1 MKRQMKKMIA
11 LLLTLTLILGF
22 SIQVY
27 AEETPVVTSVEV
39 SEDKVIEI
47 LSFNDFHGA
56 LGEGSK
62 DLGYAKLVGFINSFK
77 AEHMNTLVVSAG
89 DNYNG
94 TALSNLTLG
103 EPVNEM
109 FKSVDMIASAVGNH
123 EFDWG
128 KDLFDDWSEQ
138 GGFPFIA
145 SNIYDEAT
153 GELVDFAEPYLI
165 TEVDGVKIAF
175 IGIAT
180 PETEYKS
187 LASSVEGLEF
197 RDPIEASQTWID
209 YLKAGKAEEGVPD
222 VILALTHLGA
232 FQDNYGSN
240 ITDEVSGESAK
251 LAAGVTGLD
260 GIFTGHTH
268 TSVQGYVNGVAIVQ
282 GYKQGRSMSR
292 LTITVNDDGVTVVP
306 ELLNLYE
313 DIDTIVADETA
324 EAAYNVWNDSLAP
337 TLNEVL
343 GQATEEVIHDRY
355 GDQVTPLGKWACEV
369 MAEAVDAQ
377 IAFQN
382 GGGLRTSIP
391 AGDVT
396 VGLLY
401 QVMPYDNTLVTMD
414 LLGSDVLKNIEHGLG
429 NEEVGNGAFS
439 GVTVAYDMDKEF
451 GSRVVSITLPDGT
464 PLDMD
469 AYYSVVVNN
478 FQATDGDNYMF
489 EEVGLNQV
497 DTYIPVRTVLMDAV
511 KANNLDGASATNI
524 VDVDTYTVQTGDVLW
539 KIAKKFG
546 TTYQELGLINK
557 LKNVNLIYS
566 GDMLYVPVTQ

>member
-1 MKRQMKKMIA
+1 MKKIISV
-11 LLLTLTLILGF
+11 LLTLTLIFGLT
-22 SIQVY
+22 IPVL
-27 AEETPVVTSVEV
+27 AEEAVVTTTAVT
-39 SEDKVIEI
+39 EDKVIEV

-56 LGEGSK
+56 LKEGSK
-62 DLGYAKLVGFINSFK
+62 DLGYGKMVGYINSFK
-77 AEHMNTLVVSAG
+77 AENPNTLVVSAG

-94 TALSNLTLG
+94 SALSNLTLG

-109 FKSVDMIASAVGNH
+109 FKAVGMIASAVGNH

-128 KDLFDDWSEQ
+128 KDLFATWSEQ
-138 GGFPFIA
+138 GGFPFVA

-153 GELVDFAEPYLI
+153 DMPVDFAKPYLI
-165 TEVDGVKIAF
+165 TEVDGVKVAF

-180 PETEYKS
+180 PETEFKS
-187 LASSVEGLEF
+187 LKASVEGLVF
-197 RDPIEASQTWID
+197 KDPIEASQEWID
-209 YLKAGKAEEGVPD
+209 FLLAGKAEEGTPD

-232 FQDNYGSN
+232 SQANYGSD
-240 ITDEVSGESAK
+240 ITAEVTGEAAE

-260 GIFTGHTH
+260 GILTGHTH
-268 TSVQGYVNGVAIVQ
+268 ASVQGYVNGVAIVQ
-282 GYKQGRSMSR
+282 GYKQGRSLSR
-292 LTITVNDDGVTVVP
+292 LTITKNAEGVTVVP
-306 ELLNLYE
+306 ELLSLYK
-313 DIDTIVADETA
+313 DIDTIVADEA
-324 EAAYNVWNDSLAP
+324 AAAAYEGWMAELSP
-337 TLNEVL
+337 TLDEVL
-343 GQATEEVIHDRY
+343 GQATSEVAHDRY
-355 GDQVTPLGKWACEV
+355 GAQVTPLGKWTCEV
-369 MAEAVDAQ
+369 MAEKVGAQ

-382 GGGLRTSIP
+382 GGGLRTPIP

-401 QVMPYDNTLVTMD
+401 QVMPYDNTLVTME

-429 NEEVGNGAFS
+429 NTEVGNGAFS

-469 AYYSVVVNN
+469 AYYTVVVNN

-489 EEVGLNQV
+489 EEVGINQV

-511 KANNLDGASATNI
+511 KANGVAGVEATNI
-524 VDVDTYTVQTGDVLW
+524 MDVDTYQIQAGDVLW

-546 TTYQELGLINK
+546 TTYQELGVVNK
-557 LKNVNLIYS
+557 LKSVHRIYA
-566 GDMLYVPVTQ
+566 GDMLYVPVAE

>member
-1 MKRQMKKMIA
+1 MKSMKK
-11 LLLTLTLILGF
+11 LLSVLLTLTLILGL
-22 SIQVY
+22 SVPVL
-27 AEETPVVTSVEV
+27 AEETPVVTSVET
-39 SEDKVIEI
+39 SEEKVIEI

-56 LGEGSK
+56 LAEGSK
-62 DLGYAKLVGFINSFK
+62 DLGYGKLVGYINAFK
-77 AEHMNTLVVSAG
+77 AENPNTLVVSAG

-109 FKSVDMIASAVGNH
+109 FKSVGMVASAVGNH

-128 KDLFDDWSEQ
+128 KDLFADWSEQ

-145 SNIYDEAT
+145 SNIYDEVT
-153 GELVDFAEPYLI
+153 GQPVDFAQPYLI
-165 TEVDGVKIAF
+165 TEVDGVKVAF

-180 PETEYKS
+180 PETEFKS
-187 LASSVEGLEF
+187 LASSVAGLEF
-197 RDPIEASQTWID
+197 KDPIEASQTWID
-209 YLKAGKAEEGVPD
+209 FLLAGKAEEGTPD

-232 FQDNYGSN
+232 SQANYGSD
-240 ITDEVSGESAK
+240 ITAEVTGEAAL

-260 GIFTGHTH
+260 GILTGHSH

-292 LTITVNDDGVTVVP
+292 LTITVNGDDVSVVP

-313 DIDTIVADETA
+313 EKDDIVADEA
-324 EAAYNVWNDSLAP
+324 GLAAYNVWEESLAP

-343 GQATEEVIHDRY
+343 GQATSEVSHDRY
-355 GDQVTPLGKWACEV
+355 GAQVTPLGKWACEV

-401 QVMPYDNTLVTMD
+401 QVMPYDNTLVTME
-414 LLGSDVLKNIEHGLG
+414 LLGSDVLKNVEHGLG
-429 NEEVGNGAFS
+429 NTEVGNGAFS
-439 GVTVAYDMDKEF
+439 GVTVAYDMDLEF

-469 AYYSVVVNN
+469 AYYTVVVNN

-489 EEVGLNQV
+489 EEVGINQV

-511 KANNLDGASATNI
+511 KANGVAGVEATNI
-524 VDVDTYTVQTGDVLW
+524 MDLDTYTVEAGDVLW

-546 TTYQELGLINK
+546 TTYQELGVVNK
-557 LKNVNLIYS
+557 LESVHRIFV
-566 GDMLYVPVTQ
+566 GDKLFVPVAQ